1 MVDDKR
7 LYPCHFGARLCLLVL
22 CVISLVTPGAS
33 ACNNNGVLDNGETG
47 IDCGGV
53 DCPACTGSTCN
64 NNGVLDNGETGID
77 CGGGDC
83 PACTGSSTTCNNCD
97 GAGGCPFCICN
108 YNNITDN
115 GETGVD
121 CGGGGC
127 PNCATCKCGGVC
139 PKCSSCNY
147 NGQMDGSEAG
157 IDCGGNC
164 PACLCNYN
172 GKHDNGEDGIDCG
185 GADCP
190 PCSCRNGI
198 QDSGEESVDCGGAN
212 CPACP
217 PVYDDG
223 SSTGCNNNGVK
234 DGGEEGVDCGSAPL
248 CSPCPVLAR
257 CNNNGVQD
265 NGELGVDCRGENN
278 VIDDCV
284 PCPDYGGVDSNQNDR
299 QDIMPIP
306 IKYSGKCLEGEIFR
320 YMIDY
325 CAKELES
332 NDPNPAAPTG
342 PSACDNPDFHD
353 EKQKLVGKKC
363 NRITSV
369 EKCTVAGAS
378 FGYRFV
384 NNTGKSSCAT
394 GVHQCALVSVIK
406 SERRRLL
413 PERTLKYPPQRRRLP
428 ENEDVV
434 SLRCLVDTGGSGG
447 GSCNVDAAQDGEE
460 EGIDCGGPNC
470 PACGCNHNGIQDNG
484 EEGVDCG
491 GAYCPPCGCNNNG
504 VQDGDEMGIDCG
516 GGSCTQS
523 CGTPDP
529 AAEPLLPC
537 CEADPGAAD
546 AGAADP
552 GASDPGA
559 SGAKAVMC
567 DGACFPCPINSYEK
581 NNNCVPC
588 PKDKPTTRGKEG
600 QTQCFACNEGG
611 GFFAEAI
618 PENSRCKPCPSTF
631 YGKNNSCIPCP
642 KDKPTTRGNEGQT
655 QCFACEAGNEFFH
668 KGLCRCPFSFVQNEM
683 RTQCIMSAGLIT
695 LINLFVVGIIVGVS
709 IKLCCKK
716 KLSNSYKKNFDKVD
730 GKYYL
735 TIPLLIA
742 LIGSY
747 DVFGDIFFLWPQT
760 IWSPYPQI
768 LLISIFTKE
777 SLKMLALISTLFVS
791 TFRKPD
797 VSFYFSF

>member
-1 MVDDKR
+1 MVDGKR
-7 LYPCHFGARLCLLVL
+7 LYPCHFGTRLCLFVL
-22 CVISLVTPGAS
+22 CVISLTLG
-33 ACNNNGVLDNGETG
+33 N
-47 IDCGGV
+47 
-53 DCPACTGSTCN
+53 
-64 NNGVLDNGETGID
+64 
-77 CGGGDC
+77 
-83 PACTGSSTTCNNCD
+83 STTCNNCD

-127 PNCATCKCGGVC
+127 PNCAACICGGAC
-139 PKCSSCNY
+139 PKCSSCY
-147 NGQMDGSEAG
+147 NGIQDASEPE

-172 GKHDNGEDGIDCG
+172 GKHDNGEEGVDCG

-198 QDSGEESVDCGGAN
+198 QDSGEEGVDCGGN
-212 CPACP
+212 CTAVCP
-217 PVYDDG
+217 VDP
-223 SSTGCNNNGVK
+223 GCNQNGVQ
-234 DGGEEGVDCGSAPL
+234 DGVEEGIDCGSACTAGCAGANLP
-248 CSPCPVLAR
+248 P

-265 NGELGVDCRGENN
+265 NGEEGVDCGGP
-278 VIDDCV
+278 DS
-284 PCPDYGGVDSNQNDR
+284 CPECPIECKAGICEGMCCKEKDVK
-299 QDIMPIP
+299 DILPIP
-306 IKYSGKCLEGEIFR
+306 TKYSGKCLEGEIFR

-353 EKQKLVGKKC
+353 EKQKLIGKKC

-369 EKCTVAGAS
+369 EKCQVAGAS

-384 NNTGKSSCAT
+384 NNTDKRSCAN
-394 GVHQCALVSVIK
+394 GVHQCALVSVVK
-406 SERRRLL
+406 SSRRRRL
-413 PERTLKYPPQRRRLP
+413 PEQTLEYPPQRRRLP
-428 ENEDVV
+428 QNEDVV
-434 SLRCLVDTGGSGG
+434 SLSCLVDTGGS
-447 GSCNVDAAQDGEE
+447 CNVDNARDGEE

-470 PACGCNHNGIQDNG
+470 PPCGVCNNNGVQDYG
-484 EEGVDCG
+484 EDGVDCG
-491 GAYCPPCGCNNNG
+491 GAYCPQCGCNNNG

-516 GGSCTQS
+516 SGSCPQP

-529 AAEPLLPC
+529 GAESPLPC
-537 CEADPGAAD
+537 CE
-546 AGAADP
+546 ADP

-559 SGAKAVMC
+559 SFPVAVMC
-567 DGACFPCPINSYEK
+567 DGACFPCPINTYEK
-581 NNNCVPC
+581 DNNCAPC
-588 PKDKPTTRGKEG
+588 PKNKPTTRGKKG
-600 QTQCFACNEGG
+600 QTQCFACDEGN
-611 GFFAEAI
+611 GFYVEDI
-618 PENSRCKPCPSTF
+618 PENSVCKPCPSTF

-642 KDKPTTRGNEGQT
+642 KDKPTTRGKEGQT
-655 QCFACEAGNEFFH
+655 QCFACEAGKEFFFE
-668 KGLCRCPFSFVQNEM
+668 GLCRCPFSFVQNEM

-695 LINLFVVGIIVGVS
+695 LINLFVVLAIVGGS
-709 IKLCCKK
+709 IILCCKK
-716 KLSNSYKKNFDKVD
+716 KVSNWYSKNFDKVD

-735 TIPLLIA
+735 TTPLLIA
-742 LIGSY
+742 LIGTY
-747 DVFGDIFFLWPQT
+747 DVFGDIFFLLPQT
-760 IWSPYPQI
+760 IWAPYPQI
-768 LLISIFTKE
+768 LLISIFIKE